1 MARVQ
6 VYDPFTRN
14 AFDQIVRGLFAP
26 VRVDG
31 TETGLPIKVD
41 VAETDGGYVV
51 HADIP
56 GVKKDE
62 IQVTIEGNQVTIAA
76 EVKRANDVKDGERVL
91 RSERYVGSVFR
102 SFVLPVELDEA
113 ASEAKYDNGVL
124 ELKLAKK
131 APEAGRKLTVQ

>member
-1 MARVQ
+1 MTRLQ

-14 AFDQIVRGLFAP
+14 ALDEIVRGLFAP
-26 VRVDG
+26 VRVDP
-31 TETGLPIKVD
+31 TEGGLPIKVD
-41 VAETDGGYVV
+41 VVETDSGYIV

-62 IQVTIEGNQVTIAA
+62 IQVSIERNQVSIGA
-76 EVKRANDVKDGERVL
+76 EVKRTNDVNDGERVL

-102 SFVLPVELDEA
+102 SFVLPVELDEG

>member
-1 MARVQ
+1 MTRLQ
-6 VYDPFTRN
+6 VYDPFARN
-14 AFDQIVRGLFAP
+14 ALDEIVRGLFAP
-26 VRVDG
+26 VRVDP
-31 TETGLPIKVD
+31 TEGGLPIKVD
-41 VAETDGGYVV
+41 VVETDSGYIV

-62 IQVTIEGNQVTIAA
+62 IQVSIERNQVSIAA
-76 EVKRANDVKDGERVL
+76 EVKRANETRDGERVL
-91 RSERYVGSVFR
+91 RSERYAGSVFR